1 MINYDEMICGFL
13 QLIKKETDLLREGKD
28 SKILNFGVS
37 NLKSGEEYEVEISY
51 EKASEDNEEDK
62 FLNIKMDVIYL
73 TDFIVFNNVECA
85 FTIEISNNGI
95 AESLNW
101 LLFPPNNELTDDQ
114 KIIIANGL
122 DNEGW
127 HNCGRDIIKD
137 LTDNDYITFYNIIS
151 NINYLIEEESKQLQ
165 YNASQEVIL
174 DAILK
179 MINEEV

>member
-1 MINYDEMICGFL
+1 MINYDEMIYGFL

-37 NLKSGEEYEVEISY
+37 ALKSGEEYEVELSY

-62 FLNIKMDVIYL
+62 FLIIKMDIIYL
-73 TDFIVFNNVECA
+73 TNFIVFDNVDYVVD
-85 FTIEISNNGI
+85 IEISNNGI

-101 LLFPPNNELTDDQ
+101 LLLPPNNELTDDQ
-114 KIIIANGL
+114 RVIIANCL
-122 DNEGW
+122 DGEGW
-127 HNCGRDIIKD
+127 DNCGRDIIKD
-137 LTDNDYITFYNIIS
+137 LTDNDYNTFFNIIS

>member
-1 MINYDEMICGFL
+1 MINYDEIIYGFL

-37 NLKSGEEYEVEISY
+37 ALKSGEEYEVELSY

-62 FLNIKMDVIYL
+62 YLIIKMDMIYL
-73 TDFIVFNNVECA
+73 TNFIVFDNVDYA

-101 LLFPPNNELTDDQ
+101 LLLPPNNELTDDQ
-114 KIIIANGL
+114 RVIIANCL
-122 DNEGW
+122 DGEGW
-127 HNCGRDIIKD
+127 DNCGQDIIKD
-137 LTDNDYITFYNIIS
+137 LTDNDYTTFFNIIS